1 MPARGD
7 VVTPRNFFVIFVFF
21 GLLAITFLAAID
33 FDIWVDDHWGSALTI
48 SWSMA
53 LLSASHP
60 FATHLFCLLF
70 GGVVGA
76 LLTHFFGFRQP
87 DPHPY
92 LEPRMAADFAPDFAP
107 EPESEPAP
115 IDLDAL
121 AARCANHPEVQAEFV
136 RCRAAAPAGAAPHH
150 VRGFAPALLPLAR
163 LILAQ
168 ALPPLM
174 AQLRA
179 RIPAAV
185 HDAIAFAD
193 AQTGEDL
200 TAAEGPLADA
210 LGRILDATLAIVT

>member
-1 MPARGD
+1 
-7 VVTPRNFFVIFVFF
+7 VTGRNAFVIFVFF
-21 GLLAITFLAAID
+21 SLLLATFLAAID
-33 FDIWVDDHWGSALTI
+33 FDLWVDDHWGSALTI

-60 FATHLFCLLF
+60 FATHLFCLVF
-70 GGVVGA
+70 GFIVGGLA
-76 LLTHFFGFRQP
+76 CHFYGFRQP

-92 LEPRMAADFAPDFAP
+92 LEPRMSADPAGLA
-107 EPESEPAP
+107 PESEPAP

-150 VRGFAPALLPLAR
+150 VRGFAPALIPLAR

-174 AQLRA
+174 AQLRS

-193 AQTGEDL
+193 AQTGQDL
-200 TAAEGPLADA
+200 TAAEGPLVDA

>member
-1 MPARGD
+1 
-7 VVTPRNFFVIFVFF
+7 VTPRNWVVLAAF
-21 GLLAITFLAAID
+21 GSLLLATFLLAIAGD
-33 FDIWVDDHWGSALTI
+33 VWVQAHWGAADTI
-48 SWSMA
+48 SWSVA

-60 FATHLFCLLF
+60 FLANAFCLAF
-70 GGVVGA
+70 GIITGG
-76 LLTHFFGFRQP
+76 LLVHLFGFRQP

-92 LEPRMAADFAPDFAP
+92 LEPRMSADPAGLA
-107 EPESEPAP
+107 PESEPAP

-121 AARCANHPEVQAEFV
+121 ASHCANHPEVQAEFV
-136 RCRAAAPAGAAPHH
+136 RCRAAAPAGAAPHY
-150 VRGFAPALLPLAR
+150 VQGFAPALIPLAR

-174 AQLRA
+174 AQLRS

-210 LGRILDATLAIVT
+210 LGRILDATLAVVT

>member
-1 MPARGD
+1 MPARGGP
-7 VVTPRNFFVIFVFF
+7 VTKSNYFVLFIFFSL
-21 GLLAITFLAAID
+21 LLATFLAAID
-33 FDIWVDDHWGSALTI
+33 LDIYVNDHWGSALTI

-53 LLSASHP
+53 LLSAAHP

-70 GGVVGA
+70 GLITGG
-76 LLTHFFGFRQP
+76 LLVHFFGFRQP
-87 DPHPY
+87 DPRPY
-92 LEPRMAADFAPDFAP
+92 LEPRMPADPADLAP

-150 VRGFAPALLPLAR
+150 VRGFAPALIPLAR

-174 AQLRA
+174 AQLRS

-193 AQTGEDL
+193 AQTGQDL

-210 LGRILDATLAIVT
+210 LGRILDATLAVVT